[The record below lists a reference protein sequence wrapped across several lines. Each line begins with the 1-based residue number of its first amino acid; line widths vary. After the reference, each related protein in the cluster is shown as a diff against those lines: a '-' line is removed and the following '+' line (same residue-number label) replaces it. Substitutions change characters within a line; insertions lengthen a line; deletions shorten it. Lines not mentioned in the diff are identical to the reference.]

1 MRDSLCFPADR
12 EGGAALRYPQVKGS
26 REMEADRNRPLPR
39 VVLRG
44 IGARLGLTLALTL
57 AAMGLLVTVT
67 WQSTVRLIEE
77 FRQVERSKEI
87 LVEARQAYSAV
98 AEADAGHLG
107 YLLTGD
113 PEYLATYKGADA
125 RVHLGLSRIAALVA
139 DDPKQGVRVQELQR
153 FTEQRFALMELTVR
167 LFGAGRRE
175 EAIFHARSGDGKRTT
190 DVIRRLVVD
199 LEEGEKARLL
209 LGKGRTQQSIR
220 AVAGT
225 LGIGATLLFGLLF
238 LSWYVVRADLA
249 RRDVAQ
255 AALREK
261 ESRIRRLVDSNLV
274 GVLFSDRDGLLE
286 ANDAFLSLIGF
297 DRDVWKPHEHR
308 LFEFTA
314 PEYRGLDATCDEEV
328 RTVGSCRPY
337 QKELIRRDGTRV
349 PVLFGAAA
357 VDTAAEKPVL
367 ASFAIDLSELK
378 RVEAERNRLYEEAR
392 AAVEARDAFLSVA
405 GHEIRTPLSALN
417 LLVYQLARHVSRLGD
432 GKTSGLVG
440 RCEKQVERL
449 IRLTDELLDVSRI
462 TDGTI
467 HLDLDEMDLS
477 ALARDVTDRFEESA
491 RRAKCSLTVIAPAP
505 VLGFW
510 DRSRLDQVAT
520 NLLTNALKFG
530 PGKPIVISVH
540 AEGDEAVLS
549 VKDEGLGIQPE
560 DQARIFQKFERAA
573 PSSSYRGFGLGLWIV
588 SRMVEAHGGT
598 IRVESRPGAGA
609 TFRVILPRPSDG
621 DA

>member
-1 MRDSLCFPADR
+1 VLQ
-12 EGGAALRYPQVKGS
+12 YPRVKGS
-26 REMEADRNRPLPR
+26 REMEAGRIWPIPR

-44 IGARLGLTLALTL
+44 IGARLGLTLVLTL
-57 AAMGLLVTVT
+57 AAMVLLVAVT
-67 WQSTVRLIEE
+67 WRSTVRLIEE

-87 LVEARQAYSAV
+87 LVEARQAFSAI

-113 PEYLATYKGADA
+113 AEYLASYKGADA
-125 RVHLGLSRIAALVA
+125 RVHLGLLRIAALA
-139 DDPKQGVRVQELQR
+139 SDDPKQSVRVQELQR

-167 LFGAGRRE
+167 LFSAGRRD
-175 EAIFHARSGDGKRTT
+175 EALFHVRSGDGKRTT

-199 LEEGEKARLL
+199 VEEEEKGRLRA
-209 LGKGRTQQSIR
+209 GKGRTQQSIR
-220 AVAGT
+220 TVAGT

-297 DRDVWKPHEHR
+297 DRAAWKPREHR

-328 RTVGSCRPY
+328 RAFGSCRPY

-357 VDTAAEKPVL
+357 VDTTAEKPVL

-417 LLVYQLARHVSRLGD
+417 LLVYQLARHVTRLGD
-432 GKTSGLVG
+432 EKTSSLIG

-477 ALARDVTDRFEESA
+477 ELARDVSDRFEESA
-491 RRAKCSLTVIAPAP
+491 RRASCPLTVIAPAP

-540 AEGDEAVLS
+540 AEGDHAVLS

-573 PSSSYRGFGLGLWIV
+573 SSASYRGFGLGLWIV

-598 IRVESRPGAGA
+598 IRVDSRPGAGA
-609 TFRVILPRPSDG
+609 TFRVILPRASDG
-621 DA
+621 DGEGGR